1 MNIIKSNIMS
11 KVIEFIYKV
20 LEKYNHDGKI
30 YYAVA
35 FTIMFLVLIGLIE
48 LLF

>member
-1 MNIIKSNIMS
+1 MS

-20 LEKYNHDGKI
+20 LEKHNSNGEV

-35 FTIMFLVLIGLIE
+35 FTIMFFVLIGLIS